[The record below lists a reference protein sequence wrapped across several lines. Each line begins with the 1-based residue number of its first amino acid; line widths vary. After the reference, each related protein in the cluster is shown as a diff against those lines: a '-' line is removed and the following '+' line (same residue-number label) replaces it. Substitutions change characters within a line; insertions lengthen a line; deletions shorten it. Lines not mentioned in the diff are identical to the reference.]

1 MSATKLQMSESGHDP
16 DGPEPASRLTPYQ
29 VCFVV
34 DDVDEA
40 AAECQERFAWGPFRS
55 FRSTVEDLHY
65 QGRPARR
72 VADVAVGM
80 AGRVQ
85 VELLHVH
92 DGVDCLA
99 AYQARH
105 GRGFQHLGIDT
116 PSRDT
121 ALARLEGLGA
131 RLDHLDEFEGIQI
144 AFVDVPVGPG
154 LFELVDRTTGAPRGG
169 GATLPKPVAASRL
182 SIDRATVVTDRM
194 DVALD
199 FFASAFGWRNV
210 AAESATLRWDTEEAH
225 LSRALGTAGRLE
237 IELVEGR
244 PGGRDPYSRT
254 LARSGPG
261 LVHAGGVVVADD
273 DWPESVAYC
282 WLEAGETFALA
293 DWSGGAGAL
302 QLRDRD

>member
-1 MSATKLQMSESGHDP
+1 MSESGNEVE
-16 DGPEPASRLTPYQ
+16 GPEPASRLTPYQ

-40 AAECQERFAWGPFRS
+40 AAECQERFGWGPFRS
-55 FRSTVEDLHY
+55 FHSTVEELQY
-65 QGRPARR
+65 KGRPARR
-72 VADVAVGM
+72 VAEVSLGM

-99 AYQARH
+99 TYQARH

-116 PSRDT
+116 PSRDK
-121 ALARLEGLGA
+121 ALARLENLGA
-131 RLDHLDEFEGIQI
+131 GLDHLDEFEGIQI

-169 GATLPKPVAASRL
+169 GATLPRPAPASRL
-182 SIDRATVVTDRM
+182 AIDRATVVTDRM
-194 DVALD
+194 DEALD
-199 FFASAFGWRNV
+199 FFTRAFGWRNV
-210 AAESATLRWDTEEAH
+210 VARSATVRWDTEEEQLA
-225 LSRALGTAGRLE
+225 RALGTAGRLE

-254 LARSGPG
+254 LERSGTG
-261 LVHAGGVVVADD
+261 LMHAGGVLADD
-273 DWPESVAYC
+273 DWPESTAYH
-282 WLEAGETFALA
+282 WLDTGETFTLV

-302 QLRDRD
+302 QLRARE